1 MKIRISADSACDLT
15 PELLKRYDIQITPL
29 TVTAGKLTGLD
40 GVTINREDLYRHV
53 DAGGELPSTSAVN
66 PADYAERFAAWR
78 KEFDAVIHISLGSK
92 ISSCYQNARLAAS
105 EFEQV
110 YVVDSQ
116 NLSSGFG
123 HVVVEAAIMAEKG
136 MEPAEI
142 VSKLENLVPRVRASF
157 ILSRLDYMKK
167 GGRCTAVEL
176 LGANLL
182 KLMPQIAVTDGAMGV
197 VKKYRG
203 SFEKCLK
210 GYVQDLLKDRED
222 LVLDRVFITHSG
234 VPEGIVPMVEAEI
247 RKYADFRE
255 IIETNAGCTISSH
268 CGPGT
273 LGVLFITR

>member
-1 MKIRISADSACDLT
+1 MKIQITADSACDLT
-15 PELLKRYDIQITPL
+15 PELIERYHIKIMPL
-29 TVTAGKLTGLD
+29 TVTVGSSSGLD
-40 GVTINREDLYRHV
+40 GVTIHRDDLYRHV
-53 DAGGELPSTSAVN
+53 EAGGDLPTTSAVN
-66 PADYAERFAAWR
+66 PSDFTEFFQNS
-78 KEFDAVIHISLGSK
+78 KEGSDAVIHISLGSK
-92 ISSCYQNARLAAS
+92 ISSSCQNAMLAAS
-105 EFEQV
+105 ELENVF
-110 YVVDSQ
+110 VVDSQ

-123 HVVVEAAIMAEKG
+123 HVVVEAAICAEQG
-136 MEPAEI
+136 CTPDEI
-142 VSKLENLVPRVRASF
+142 IGRMNELVPKVRASF

-182 KLMPQIAVTDGAMGV
+182 KLMPQIAVSNGTMGV

-203 SFEKCLK
+203 SFDKCLRA
-210 GYVQDLLKDRED
+210 YVQDLLKDRTD

-234 VPEGIVPMVEAEI
+234 VKEGIVPMVADEI

-273 LGVLFITR
+273 LGVLFITK